1 MEERAKETF
10 DKITGA
16 AYLIAVNQYA
26 LNSSTYELGDDN
38 DQFDQNKRAAQIAR
52 STLLSDTSVSIVSGT
67 LATFKA
73 VKKGSGSNHFNI
85 LKFHKLFSF
94 ESF

>member
-1 MEERAKETF
+1 MEARAKETF
-10 DKITGA
+10 DRITGA

-26 LNSSTYELGDDN
+26 LNSSKYEDN
-38 DQFDQNKRAAQIAR
+38 HQLDQNKRAAQIAR
-52 STLLSDTSVSIVSGT
+52 STLLANESISIVSGT

-73 VKKGSGSNHFNI
+73 TKKGSGSSYFSI
-85 LKFHKLFSF
+85 LKFHKLLSF